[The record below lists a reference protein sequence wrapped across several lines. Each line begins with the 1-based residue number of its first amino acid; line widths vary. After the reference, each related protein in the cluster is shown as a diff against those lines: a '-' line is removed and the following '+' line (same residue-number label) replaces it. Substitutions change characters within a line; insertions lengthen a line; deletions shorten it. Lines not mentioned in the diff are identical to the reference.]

1 MDLDPYEELGVAR
14 SADQQEIK
22 RGYRRRARKTHPD
35 VPGGSAEKFA
45 RTKTALVV
53 LSEPLRRK
61 RYDETGGLDEN
72 AGERQADNERAGA
85 LQMIEEFL
93 NRAIDAWFSNTP
105 RDPRKRDLVEDF
117 CKDMNAKI
125 SSCTVQDMQGAKV
138 LEFIGNVGKRFK
150 TEEKDDPIGR
160 SFRNKIAQIE
170 ASRAE
175 LRQTIAMCQLAI
187 KIARKYR
194 FEYDRTEPNFG
205 MEFQILGVDGSATSF
220 R

>member
-1 MDLDPYEELGVAR
+1 MDLDPYEELGVDR
-14 SADQQEIK
+14 NADQQEIK
-22 RGYRRRARKTHPD
+22 KGYRRRARKTHPD

-53 LSEPLRRK
+53 LSDPLRRK
-61 RYDETGGLDEN
+61 RYDETGGLDEK
-72 AGERQADNERAGA
+72 AGEREADNERAGA

-93 NRAIDAWFSNTP
+93 NGAIDAWFSKTP

-117 CKDMNAKI
+117 CAVMNAKI

-194 FEYDRTEPNFG
+194 FEYDQAEPNFG
-205 MEFQILGVDGSATSF
+205 VEFQIMGLNTTGTSF